1 MYNEYCFC
9 SGKYILAKPVKTAPK
24 KHVSKERMNPKDVEI
39 GTEVK
44 NCIIL
49 KILATTLF
57 P

>member
-39 GTEVK
+39 GSEVN

-49 KILATTLF
+49 KILATALF